1 MDLLGPHVH
10 SRHGLQFDVFYSSSL
25 PSLCRDL
32 CGLVPELW
40 ELWLNCMVDDGGNDP
55 SNTAPFSCPA
65 LRTVTIKD
73 RNLKSTASHD
83 SIEKVKS
90 SRL

>member
-10 SRHGLQFDVFYSSSL
+10 SRHGLQFDVIYSSSL

-32 CGLVPELW
+32 CGLVSELW
-40 ELWLNCMVDDGGNDP
+40 ELWLNCMVEMIHH
-55 SNTAPFSCPA
+55 TAPFSCPA

-73 RNLKSTASHD
+73 CNLKSTASHD
-83 SIEKVKS
+83 SIEKVRS